1 MDLTRGQVF
10 SFGENDLSG
19 LFLVESV
26 SRCVSPSRRLV
37 TTEVA
42 GVDGAYVDDQG
53 LSALTISV
61 TCRVL
66 ADRPA
71 DVADCAREAAASLA
85 GGPSRLVLPDEPGR
99 YYMARYQGA
108 GSLGGNA
115 NMPEVTL
122 SFLCADPVAYG
133 AARTATVGTTSTVV
147 DAGGT
152 WKARPVVTANP
163 AKGEYWTLFNETT
176 GAFVRVEAAFTGSQ
190 TVVLDMATER
200 CRVNDSDHPVTLASD
215 FFALDGR
222 QALKCSSGTATLE
235 WAERWL

>member
-1 MDLTRGQVF
+1 MDLTRNQVF

-61 TCRVL
+61 TARVL
-66 ADRPA
+66 AKKAP
-71 DVADCAREAAASLA
+71 DVADLAREAASLLA
-85 GGPSRLVLPDEPGR
+85 GGPSRLVLPDEPSR
-99 YYMARYQGA
+99 YYLARYQG
-108 GSLGGNA
+108 GSALSGNS
-115 NMPEVTL
+115 NLPEVTL
-122 SFLCADPVAYG
+122 TFLCGDPVAYG
-133 AARTATVGTTSTVV
+133 ASRTATVKTTSTVV

-152 WKARPVVTANP
+152 WRARPVVTAKP
-163 AKGEYWTLFNETT
+163 AKGDYWTIFNETT
-176 GAFVRVEAAFTGSQ
+176 GAFVRVEAAFTGAQ

-200 CRVNDSDHPVTLASD
+200 CTVNGSDHPVTLASD

-222 QALKCSSGTATLE
+222 QALRCSSGTASLE
-235 WAERWL
+235 WEERWL